1 MKRTTGQTPEQV
13 AESARALGS
22 AVGDFWKS
30 FAGLKVPFD
39 TVSELQNGYLKQA
52 TELWN
57 QTLTHG
63 QPERDGKA
71 AAAAVAHQRQALR
84 RTGVDG
90 QPGGRL
96 HGADVPAER
105 THADAAGRFDRGR
118 PQDARAA
125 CASVCS
131 SGSTP

>member
-1 MKRTTGQTPEQV
+1 MKRKAGQTPQQV

-57 QTLTHG
+57 QTLTRG
-63 QPERDGKA
+63 QSERDGEA
-71 AAAAVAHQRQALR
+71 AAPSPINDKRFTAPEWA
-84 RTGVDG
+84 G

-105 THADAAGRFDRGR
+105 AHADADWPTRSKATPRRG
-118 PQDARAA
+118 PA
-125 CASVCS
+125 CASACS
-131 SGSTP
+131 SGSMR